1 MKSELLR
8 IAVHAAFYP
17 ALWFNRALCAIGIWE
32 QSAWVTPNLAIGS
45 LPSAGDLRRM
55 AAEGVTAVVN
65 MCEEYGGNVTLL
77 ASLGVGQLHLPT
89 LDYHC
94 PSEPHLLSGIPYIR
108 DRLAEGGKVLVHCKA
123 GRGRSA
129 IMILCYLMAERRIS
143 AAAALEILRRARPQH
158 ARSCPSPSRAA
169 ASRRQLATNLG
180 ESVER
185 GLCSEFPYGGAS
197 RPPIRRRGFVRAGGL
212 PWRGRDRRA
221 SSAASTAAPPRP

>member
-158 ARSCPSPSRAA
+158 ARGIEKLETV
-169 ASRRQLATNLG
+169 RRIEAMIHRG
-180 ESVER
+180 ELPFVPVA
-185 GLCSEFPYGGAS
+185 FPG
-197 RPPIRRRGFVRAGGL
+197 GGL
-212 PWRGRDRRA
+212 PAATRYESGRER
-221 SSAASTAAPPRP
+221 